1 MQARTQGHIFPRK
14 RLWWVGLR
22 NIQCNHEE
30 VSAFFMKLLNV
41 LQVSEPVWSMDDMFT
56 IDGEQRAAEAAAL
69 GVPLLSQC
77 GNKESKSSKS
87 EPDYKLEHLETFAQY
102 DLLWPPVLSSSPDIQ
117 FVGYASTRERGGSF
131 PPHRIPN
138 AFQRPHTVLRHQPN
152 AGTHLACPIQ

>member
-1 MQARTQGHIFPRK
+1 M
-14 RLWWVGLR
+14 R

-117 FVGYASTRERGGSF
+117 FVGMLPREKEVAVFLHTVFPMPSNAHIQCCDINPTLARILHAQSSEGERGG
-131 PPHRIPN
+131 P
-138 AFQRPHTVLRHQPN
+138 
-152 AGTHLACPIQ
+152 